1 MNLTSIRRR
10 VATAA
15 AGLGL
20 LALAA
25 CGASTA
31 SDTDTAASAS
41 SLAVP
46 ALSTPAETH
55 ADADDGEYDTSE
67 ATTITLADGASEV
80 SGSGAAVEGDVV
92 TVSAPGTY
100 VVSGSLSDGQLVV
113 NSTADGKVRLVLDGV
128 SITSSTTSPLVVTQ
142 SDETVVIL
150 ADGSTNTLSDAAAS
164 GDDDETEDAPNA
176 TLFSQDDLTI
186 AGTGELSVT
195 GLSNDGIASKDGL
208 VILSG
213 DITVKASDD
222 GIRGKDYVVFSG
234 GTATVTAG
242 GDGLKS
248 DNDDAA
254 EPGWVQVDAGTITLD
269 AGSDGVDAIG
279 AVYVTDGSLTV
290 SKSEEGLEAAA
301 IDIAG
306 GTVDVTST
314 DDGLNA
320 TYSSSDESTDAAEGS
335 AAEDSAGQGGEMP
348 QGERPSGAP
357 EGGMPEGGEMPEG
370 GGMPGGGGGG
380 GMGGDQSQDGVLLT
394 ISGGTTHISA
404 GGDGFDS
411 NGAAEITGGTIL
423 IDGPAQGGNGSI
435 DVNGD
440 FDVTGG
446 TLVAAGTSSMAVTPA
461 EDSEQGWVAASV
473 SASAGQLVAIAD
485 SDGTVVAAYVV
496 EQDSQLVTASTDGI
510 KLGEEYD
517 VYVGD
522 ASSATGYSTDVSLD
536 GLTKSTTVTAN
547 EYAGGG
553 MGG

>member
-10 VATAA
+10 VAAVA

-25 CGASTA
+25 CGAGTTSG
-31 SDTDTAASAS
+31 TDTASATS
-41 SLAVP
+41 SLTVP
-46 ALSTPAETH
+46 TLSTPAETH
-55 ADADDGEYDTSE
+55 ADADDGEYDAAE

-80 SGSGAAVEGDVV
+80 SGSGATVEGDVV
-92 TVSAPGTY
+92 TVSEPGTY

-113 NSTADGKVRLVLDGV
+113 DSDADGKVELVLDGV

-150 ADGSTNTLSDAAAS
+150 ADGSSNTLSDAAAS

-186 AGTGELSVT
+186 AGTGALSVT

-222 GIRGKDYVVFSG
+222 GIRGKDYLVVSG

-248 DNDDAA
+248 DNDDTA

-279 AVYVTDGSLTV
+279 AIYVTDGSLTV

-320 TYSSSDESTDAAEGS
+320 TYSSSDESTDAA
-335 AAEDSAGQGGEMP
+335 AEDSAGQDGEMP

-357 EGGMPEGGEMPEG
+357 EGGMP
-370 GGMPGGGGGG
+370 GGGGGG
-380 GMGGDQSQDGVLLT
+380 SGMGGEQSQDGVLLT

-446 TLVAAGTSSMAVTPA
+446 TLVAAGTSSMPVVPA

-473 SASAGQLVAIAD
+473 SASAGQLVAITD

-496 EQDSQLVTASTDGI
+496 EQDSQLVIASAEGI
-510 KLGEEYD
+510 TSGEEYD

-522 ASSATGYSTDVSLD
+522 PGPATGYSTDVSID

-553 MGG
+553 GMGGAPQGQG